1 MNKFSHLSVGTK
13 LSALLTLAV
22 SAALVL
28 LATLIYRQS
37 AASHE
42 HQVMQEMASATTLMN
57 QSVRMYDRVLS
68 EETDRLGQMFAGM
81 LPTGEPQLDPANT
94 VQIGEVQ
101 TPTLRLGAHVL
112 NLDFASV
119 DKFAAA
125 SGGVATVFARKG
137 NDLVRIATSL
147 HDQSGARVVGTV
159 LDHAHPAYA
168 LLLQDKAYTGPA
180 HLFGNDYMTHYQP
193 LRNAQGELVG
203 ALFVGRNYTQGLV
216 ALQERLRSTR
226 IGDSGHFIAVDMH
239 PARRGRLLAHPE
251 SKAAMVDALVLD
263 ADKPVLQALLDGKQ
277 TSATLRLRRG
287 AGADAPTEPFLV
299 TAQAYAP
306 WQWVL
311 LGVQPRSAIEAPLH
325 ALMRSVL
332 GFSALMLVGCAVLVF
347 VLARRMVSRPLAAVE
362 QVVGDIAA
370 GRLDSHI
377 EVGAGQDDVNRL
389 LHGMRRMRD
398 DLRERLRTERVVA
411 AENLRV
417 RTALDDVSTNVM
429 IADADRRIVYVNRPL
444 LQMLGDV
451 QDDLRR
457 DLPQFDVQ
465 TLIGNTIDVF
475 HRHPEH
481 QARLLA
487 ELKTTY
493 RAQIRVGGHTMRLIV
508 NPVIDGDG
516 NRLGFVVEWADRTDE
531 VAVEEE
537 IAGIV
542 RSAAAG
548 ELGGRVRL
556 DNKQGFLLLL
566 AEQINAL
573 LEASGSGLAHI
584 QHMLQALS
592 EGDLSTRIDADLQG
606 VYGRMKDH
614 ANTTAEQLAAI
625 VRQIQGASDAINT
638 AAGEIAAGNDDLSR
652 RTEQQAAS
660 LEETAASM
668 EELTSTVKQNAEHA
682 RQANQLAV
690 GAASVASQGG
700 EVAEQVAVTMSGIE
714 ASSKKIADIIS
725 VIDGIAFQTN
735 ILALNAAVEAARA
748 GEQGRGFA
756 VVASEVRTL
765 AQRSAN
771 AAKEI
776 KGLIDDS
783 VSRVAEGSALVDQA
797 GRTMQDIVASVQRVT
812 DIMGEISAA
821 SQEQSAGIE
830 QVNQT
835 VTQMDEATQQNAA
848 LVEEATASARTME
861 SQAGELARAVASFTL
876 EPRGHGAAGH
886 NVATLHPGY
895 KKAGH
900 GR

>member
-1 MNKFSHLSVGTK
+1 MKKFSNLSVGTK
-13 LSALLTLAV
+13 LSALLALAV
-22 SAALVL
+22 GTALVL

-42 HQVMQEMASATTLMN
+42 IQALQEIESATTLMN
-57 QSVRMYDRVLS
+57 QTVAMYDQVLS
-68 EETDRLGQMFAGM
+68 EETERMGQLFASM
-81 LPTGEPQLDPANT
+81 LPTGAPQLDTIRT
-94 VQIGEVQ
+94 VQIGDVQ
-101 TPTLRLGAHVL
+101 TPTLRLGQHAL

-119 DKFAAA
+119 DHFAQA
-125 SGGVATVFARKG
+125 SGGVATVFARHG
-137 NDLVRIATSL
+137 DDLVRITTSL
-147 HDQSGARVVGTV
+147 HDQSGARAVGTL

-180 HLFGNDYMTHYQP
+180 HLFGDDYMTHYQP
-193 LRNAQGELVG
+193 LRNAQGDLVG
-203 ALFVGRNYTQGLV
+203 ALFVGHNYTQGLA

-226 IGDSGHFIAVDMH
+226 IGEGGHFIAVDMH
-239 PARRGRLLAHPE
+239 PARHGRLLAHPL
-251 SKAAMVDALVLD
+251 SKAANVQALVVD
-263 ADKPVLQALLDGKQ
+263 ADKPLLQALLEGKQ
-277 TSATLRLRRG
+277 ATATLRLKR
-287 AGADAPTEPFLV
+287 AAADAPAEPFLV

-311 LGVQPRSAIEAPLH
+311 LGAQPRSVIEAPLH
-325 ALMRSVL
+325 ALMRSILV
-332 GFSALMLVGCAVLVF
+332 FSALMLVGCVVLVF
-347 VLARRMVSRPLAAVE
+347 VLARRMVSRPLAVLE

-370 GRLDSHI
+370 GRLEGHL
-377 EVGAGQDDVNRL
+377 EVGDGRDDVSRL
-389 LHGMRRMRD
+389 LLGMRRMRE
-398 DLRERLRTERVVA
+398 DLRDRRRTERVVA

-417 RTALDDVSTNVM
+417 RTALDDVGTNVM

-444 LQMLGDV
+444 VQMLGDA
-451 QDDLRR
+451 QEDLRR

-465 TLIGNTIDVF
+465 ALIGNTIDVF

-481 QARLLA
+481 QARLLD
-487 ELKTTY
+487 ELKGTY

-542 RSAAAG
+542 RGAVAG
-548 ELGGRVRL
+548 DLSGRVRL
-556 DNKQGFLLLL
+556 DNKHGFLLQL

-573 LEASGSGLAHI
+573 LAASTSGLQHI
-584 QHMLQALS
+584 QVMLQALAA
-592 EGDLSTRIDADLQG
+592 GDLSTRIEADLQG
-606 VYGRMKDH
+606 VYGNMKEH
-614 ANTTAEQLAAI
+614 ANTTAEQLARI

-638 AAGEIAAGNDDLSR
+638 AASEIAAGNDDLSR

-690 GAASVASQGG
+690 GAASVATQGG
-700 EVAEQVAVTMSGIE
+700 EVVGQVVSTMSGIE
-714 ASSKKIADIIS
+714 TSSKKIADIIS

-765 AQRSAN
+765 AQRSAA

-776 KGLIDDS
+776 KGLIDES
-783 VSRVAEGSALVDQA
+783 VARVSEGSMLVDRA
-797 GRTMQDIVASVQRVT
+797 GRTMQEIVASVQRVT
-812 DIMGEISAA
+812 DIMGEISSA

-848 LVEEATASARTME
+848 LVEEATASARSME

-876 EPRGHGAAGH
+876 DQRPPAGAAGKL
-886 NVATLHPGY
+886 ATVHPGY
-895 KKAGH
+895 KNVGH